1 MSSVISLLFFY
12 SLFVQTGIQIKYTMN
27 SIEVSLLFLEF
38 TYAYCVFL
46 VEATVICLV
55 GFPICWLLLITP
67 YA

>member
-1 MSSVISLLFFY
+1 
-12 SLFVQTGIQIKYTMN
+12 MN